1 MFIFLESISNLYIKY
16 IYDFNVIF
24 NFGVCVWGWDWE
36 IIERF
41 NFGVMWMFVLYFLF
55 FFVDKIYKNKL
66 KKKGWKLFLI
76 KF

>member
-36 IIERF
+36 IIEKF
-41 NFGVMWMFVLYFLF
+41 NFGVM
-55 FFVDKIYKNKL
+55 
-66 KKKGWKLFLI
+66 
-76 KF
+76 